1 MNSPLSLSSSS
12 SPFLIYTVWVIN
24 KAGGLVYFKEFQS
37 FHSKMTSNDALVI
50 ASTFQSIHAISVQLF
65 PDTSGFSKI
74 VYNSA
79 GPDSPSSFTL
89 HLFQTPT
96 GLKFMCTTTNS
107 PSLTSKHSSYP
118 DGQSFLKK
126 VYELY
131 VDYALKNYYYMPEM
145 PIRCE
150 QFDYQL
156 DRLVKKQ

>member
-1 MNSPLSLSSSS
+1 MNSPLSLSSS

-24 KAGGLVYFKEFQS
+24 KAGSLVYFKEFQP
-37 FHSKMTSNDALVI
+37 FHSKITSNDALVI
-50 ASTFQSIHAISVQLF
+50 ASTFQSIHAISIQLF
-65 PDTSGFSKI
+65 PDTLGFSKI
-74 VYNSA
+74 VYNS
-79 GPDSPSSFTL
+79 GSSDPSATFTL

-107 PSLTSKHSSYP
+107 PSPTGKHSIQ

-131 VDYALKNYYYMPEM
+131 VDYALKNYYYTLEM

-156 DRLVKKQ
+156 DRLVKK